1 MTKRHR
7 SSVNSV
13 NIIDDVRTGIIKR
26 IRTHIPF
33 DSQDSELTLK
43 RVFYNNNKP
52 IYELLQEINTN
63 RKVIFRIKC
72 KGNELNFDVYT
83 NLSLNHSSY
92 ERQVEK
98 ESTVTDE
105 TITLDSDIIGHIMK
119 PITNQVDDNI
129 SDLADNIDFMDFL
142 FTDDNNHYYYI
153 NYMNEAR
160 DIFRCQQNLKLE
172 LYDGFC
178 INKSTMNI
186 QDIDKNIDKNKYY
199 KQPTQLSG
207 GGFKSRKRIL
217 KKY

>member
-142 FTDDNNHYYYI
+142 FTDDNNDYYYYI

-186 QDIDKNIDKNKYY
+186 QDIDKNMYY